1 MLAVG
6 ILLALLVHSHI
17 VMLGMLMLLGILML
31 QGMLPLVLMG
41 MLLLVL
47 MGMLL
52 QALMLQSMLMKR
64 HILACLQMNQP
75 PWYFLFRAPT
85 EWNKKGLRM

>member
-6 ILLALLVHSHI
+6 ILLAQLMHSHTGK
-17 VMLGMLMLLGILML
+17 LGMLMLLGILML
-31 QGMLPLVLMG
+31 QGMLELVLMG
-41 MLLLVL
+41 MLQQVL
-47 MGMLL
+47 MGMRM
-52 QALMLQSMLMKR
+52 QALMLQGMLMMR

-75 PWYFLFRAPT
+75 PWYFLFHAPT